1 MGVIEQV
8 QEQILNIIGKA
19 NPQAVEMLKNLFQ
32 QSGGIEGIIQKFKD
46 SGYKELVESWISKG
60 ANTPITAEQINQIF
74 GNEKVKSIAQKIG
87 VNPDLV
93 AQQLAQY
100 LPVVIDK
107 LTPDGQLPT
116 AANIL
121 SNAVNV
127 AKGFLGKK

>member
-1 MGVIEQV
+1 MGLIEQV

-32 QSGGIEGIIQKFKD
+32 QFGGVDGIIKKFKD
-46 SGYKELVESWISKG
+46 SGYKEIVESWISKG
-60 ANTPITAEQINQIF
+60 TNTPITAEQVTQIF
-74 GNEKVKSIAQKIG
+74 GNEKVKNIAQKIG
-87 VNPDLV
+87 VNPELV

-100 LPVVIDK
+100 LPIVIDK
-107 LTPDGQLPT
+107 LTPDGQPPT
-116 AANIL
+116 AGNIL